1 MITETPIVVLES
13 GDVLFFRSLSC
24 AERYLEPMDIRNDE
38 HIAYDSEGR
47 LLRLIPCKH
56 IVKIELAEEESTHA
70 NELKD
75 ALVSFFV
82 EVDYATEDW
91 LSKASLRE
99 LVLRGLSDF
108 ETK

>member
-1 MITETPIVVLES
+1 VSKRRPKQLNHLTFLQ
-13 GDVLFFRSLSC
+13 RY
-24 AERYLEPMDIRNDE
+24 YLEVIV
-38 HIAYDSEGR
+38 
-47 LLRLIPCKH
+47 LL
-56 IVKIELAEEESTHA
+56 VKIELAEKESTHA

-75 ALVSFFV
+75 ALVSFFL